1 MPFAFAKMSEKE
13 KMADCSKFDGNSPA
27 VQTHLSILQGIIG
40 RMNSN
45 SVTCK
50 TSCLVSIA
58 AAMVALAVS
67 DKLTW
72 TPIAIIPTILF
83 LILDIYYL
91 TQERSFRHSY
101 NAFVDKLH
109 KDGEVNLLDLYKV
122 VPGPKEFVASLSSF
136 AIWPF
141 YGTLS
146 ALILIGWIIG
156 WVITLLTTILGA

>member
-1 MPFAFAKMSEKE
+1 
-13 KMADCSKFDGNSPA
+13 MADYSKFGGDSSA

-91 TQERSFRHSY
+91 ALERSFRQSY
-101 NAFVDKLH
+101 EDFVDKLH
-109 KDGEVNLLDLYKV
+109 KHGKVDLLDLYKV
-122 VPGPKEFVASLSSF
+122 DPGRKKLLASLSSP

-146 ALILIGWIIG
+146 VLILIGWIIG